1 MSRRPVGRRC
11 QEQFVQKENTRT
23 REDARR
29 AERVENVSMAGGG
42 VEGVKGEDAVRRG
55 EGQRT
60 G

>member
-1 MSRRPVGRRC
+1 M
-11 QEQFVQKENTRT
+11 QKENTRT